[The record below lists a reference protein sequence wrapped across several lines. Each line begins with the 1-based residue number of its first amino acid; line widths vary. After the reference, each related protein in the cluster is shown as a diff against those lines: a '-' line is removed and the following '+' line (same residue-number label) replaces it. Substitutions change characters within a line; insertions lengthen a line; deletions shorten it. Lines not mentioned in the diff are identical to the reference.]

1 MRFCAAAV
9 IRSFV
14 RTLALPKVR
23 EAFVV
28 LRDETRV
35 AAVPFAV
42 AREVVRTAA

>member
-35 AAVPFAV
+35 AAVPFAA